1 MYKYIQL
8 YSCGNCNP
16 LKTISW
22 KKHQFMKLMKNLHYW
37 ILRFYSSFPYE
48 IISEF
53 LAKTEHDDDDND
65 DMMMMMN
72 CLSKM
77 TDQQKTLKNVISSW
91 DH

>member
-1 MYKYIQL
+1 MKY
-8 YSCGNCNP
+8 
-16 LKTISW
+16 
-22 KKHQFMKLMKNLHYW
+22 MKNLHYW
-37 ILRFYSSFPYE
+37 ILKFYSSFPYE

-53 LAKTEHDDDDND
+53 LAKTEHDDDDDDDDDDND
-65 DMMMMMN
+65 DMMMMN

>member
-1 MYKYIQL
+1 
-8 YSCGNCNP
+8 
-16 LKTISW
+16 
-22 KKHQFMKLMKNLHYW
+22 MKNLHYW

-53 LAKTEHDDDDND
+53 LAKTEHDDDDDND
-65 DMMMMMN
+65 DMLMMMN

>member
-1 MYKYIQL
+1 
-8 YSCGNCNP
+8 
-16 LKTISW
+16 
-22 KKHQFMKLMKNLHYW
+22 MKQMKNLHYW

-91 DH
+91 DHC

>member
-1 MYKYIQL
+1 
-8 YSCGNCNP
+8 
-16 LKTISW
+16 
-22 KKHQFMKLMKNLHYW
+22 MKNLHYW

-53 LAKTEHDDDDND
+53 LAKTEHDDDDDND
-65 DMMMMMN
+65 DMMMMMMN

-91 DH
+91 DHC

>member
-1 MYKYIQL
+1 
-8 YSCGNCNP
+8 
-16 LKTISW
+16 
-22 KKHQFMKLMKNLHYW
+22 MKNLHYW

-65 DMMMMMN
+65 DMMMMMMMN

-77 TDQQKTLKNVISSW
+77 TDQQKTLKNVISS
-91 DH
+91 

>member
-1 MYKYIQL
+1 
-8 YSCGNCNP
+8 
-16 LKTISW
+16 
-22 KKHQFMKLMKNLHYW
+22 MKNLHYW

-53 LAKTEHDDDDND
+53 LAKTEHDDDDDND

-91 DH
+91 DHWSSKHCKPLTCLEQDLSTRSGFVVCFVQ

>member
-1 MYKYIQL
+1 MKY
-8 YSCGNCNP
+8 
-16 LKTISW
+16 
-22 KKHQFMKLMKNLHYW
+22 MKNLHYW

-53 LAKTEHDDDDND
+53 LPKTEHDDDDDDDDDND

>member
-1 MYKYIQL
+1 
-8 YSCGNCNP
+8 
-16 LKTISW
+16 
-22 KKHQFMKLMKNLHYW
+22 MKNLHYW